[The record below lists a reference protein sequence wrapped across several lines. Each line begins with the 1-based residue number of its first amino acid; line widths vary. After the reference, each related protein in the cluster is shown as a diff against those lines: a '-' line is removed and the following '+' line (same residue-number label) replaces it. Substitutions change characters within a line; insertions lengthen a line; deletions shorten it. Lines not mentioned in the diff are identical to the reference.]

1 MSKKAQRISFVMMI
15 VFFLTGIA
23 MTIVTAVTIGTGFGT
38 RPSYYD
44 EPNPFAQ
51 FVFPIVWGGLVTT
64 CSVTAVWW
72 AVLEHFKNVEKS
84 LDQLYRAK
92 TGKEELSDSEYSYM
106 PSFSAQPQ
114 YQYPPYTPQYGQP
127 VPTYQQMPPVQ
138 PPVPPVQPPVPPVQ
152 QAQPMPSQEP
162 PVLPEQPANTDWFCS
177 QCGTQNQFDSN
188 FCSTC
193 GHKKD

>member
-92 TGKEELSDSEYSYM
+92 TGKEELSDNEYSYI
-106 PSFSAQPQ
+106 PSFSAQPP
-114 YQYPPYTPQYGQP
+114 YQPYPPYPPQYGQP
-127 VPTYQQMPPVQ
+127 VPTYQQMPPAQ
-138 PPVPPVQPPVPPVQ
+138 PPMPPVQ
-152 QAQPMPSQEP
+152 QAQPQPMQHQEP
-162 PVLPEQPANTDWFCS
+162 PVLPEQPVNKEWFCS
-177 QCGTQNQFDSN
+177 HCGAPNQFDSN
-188 FCSTC
+188 FCSSC
-193 GHKKD
+193 GNKKV